1 MPPVIKARIF
11 SHFLFFIL
19 ETAKKATEHRSYEEY
34 ENSKIKKEDEAV
46 MHLSKALHKG
56 LGRLSAAALK
66 KVEVLTLLALLVQKY
81 NY

>member
-1 MPPVIKARIF
+1 
-11 SHFLFFIL
+11 
-19 ETAKKATEHRSYEEY
+19 
-34 ENSKIKKEDEAV
+34 